1 MHWLTDPGYA
11 PGRLIFQRGLAL
23 TYLVAFAV
31 AGAQFRGLLGAN
43 GLTPIPAYVRRVP
56 FRAAPSVFHLH
67 YSDRFFAA
75 LSWAGVL
82 LAAALADGA
91 ADTVPLWASMS
102 LWALLWAAYLS
113 IVNVGQVWY
122 GFGWE
127 SLLLEAGFLAVF
139 LGNARTAPPVLVLW
153 LLRWLLFRLEFGA
166 GLIKLRTDRCW
177 RDLTCLYYHHE
188 TQPMPNPLSRSFHR
202 LPRPLHRVEVAA
214 NHLTQLVVPFGLF
227 APQPYATAAAAAV
240 IVTQLWLILS
250 GNFAWLNWL
259 TALLATP
266 AVDWRALARPL
277 GLTIGP
283 GPTGEPRW
291 HAVLVV
297 AVTVLVV
304 ALSRWPVR
312 NMISR
317 RQRMNVSFNVFHLVN
332 TYGAFGSVG
341 RRRYE
346 VIVEGTDDPAP
357 GPATEWKEYEFKGK
371 PGDVH
376 RRPPQVAPYH
386 LRLDWMM
393 WFAGLSAAYA
403 EPWFPRLVVKL
414 LENDRATLRLLR
426 HNPFSDAPPAF
437 VRARLFHYRF
447 TDRDEHR
454 RTGAWW
460 HREPITEYCP
470 PIGRESHAGG
480 QEASR

>member
-23 TYLVAFAV
+23 TYLIAFAV
-31 AGAQFRGLLGAN
+31 AGAQFRALLGAN
-43 GLTPIPAYVRRVP
+43 GLTPIPAYLRRVP

-75 LSWAGVL
+75 IAWTGALVS
-82 LAAALADGA
+82 AALAAGA
-91 ADTVPLWASMS
+91 GDAVPLWASMA

-113 IVNVGQVWY
+113 IVNVGQIWY

-166 GLIKLRTDRCW
+166 GLIKIRGDRCW

-188 TQPMPNPLSRSFHR
+188 TQPMPNPLSRRFHH

-214 NHLTQLVVPFGLF
+214 NHVTQLVVPFGLF
-227 APQPYATAAAAAV
+227 APQPYATVAAAIV

-266 AVDWRALARPL
+266 VVDWRAL
-277 GLTIGP
+277 GLTVGS
-283 GPTGEPRW
+283 GPTGEPPW
-291 HAVLVV
+291 HQ
-297 AVTVLVV
+297 VLVV
-304 ALSRWPVR
+304 ALTVLVAALSYRPVR
-312 NMISR
+312 NLVSR
-317 RQRMNVSFNVFHLVN
+317 RQKMNASFDVFHLVN
-332 TYGAFGSVG
+332 TYGAFGTVG

-346 VIVEGTDDPAP
+346 VIVEGTGDPDP
-357 GPATEWKEYEFKGK
+357 GPGAEWREYEFKGK
-371 PGDVH
+371 PGDVR

-386 LRLDWMM
+386 RRLDWMM
-393 WFAGLSAAYA
+393 WFAGLSVAYA

-426 HNPFSDAPPAF
+426 RNPFPGGPPAY

-447 TDRDEHR
+447 TNRAERR

-460 HREPITEYCP
+460 HREPVAEYCP
-470 PIGRESHAGG
+470 PIGRNAQG
-480 QEASR
+480 ASR